1 MSTTIITKH
10 SNVAKD
16 PQPSDLERAEIA
28 IDLERRKIF
37 TKDSTDQVI
46 ELGGS
51 GSTGGGS
58 DSSVHIGE
66 APPADPQEGQQWME
80 VPASGD
86 ATMWIY
92 DGGKWL
98 QQPGGKDGAP
108 GADGN
113 IQDAAEQGVVA
124 TWDSTAN
131 SGAGQWTPDGAV
143 VVKGG
148 NVGIGTTDP
157 AFALSLLGSL
167 TTIDVTSTDHQA
179 VLNLKNASAGYKI
192 YASDLDFRIDDR
204 DGFKTRITIQG
215 ETGNVG
221 IGGAPGTSTADE
233 YLEEA
238 ERAIGGGDAKLQ
250 VSGDGYFTGT
260 VTAGLF
266 VFGNSY
272 SVDSSQGP
280 GFAPRS
286 KPDQGLYINNNATVF
301 GPTVHDAI
309 NLGTNQTRYKN
320 LYLTGSVVSTRHGL
334 SVGTRDLIE
343 TLSTL
348 RNATKDETT
357 LEGLRDAIGNAV
369 GGLIEKFEAMQ
380 STATQEISDE

>member
-221 IGGAPGTSTADE
+221 IGMCA
-233 YLEEA
+233 
-238 ERAIGGGDAKLQ
+238 R
-250 VSGDGYFTGT
+250 
-260 VTAGLF
+260 
-266 VFGNSY
+266 
-272 SVDSSQGP
+272 
-280 GFAPRS
+280 
-286 KPDQGLYINNNATVF
+286 
-301 GPTVHDAI
+301 
-309 NLGTNQTRYKN
+309 NQYC
-320 LYLTGSVVSTRHGL
+320 
-334 SVGTRDLIE
+334 
-343 TLSTL
+343 
-348 RNATKDETT
+348 
-357 LEGLRDAIGNAV
+357 
-369 GGLIEKFEAMQ
+369 
-380 STATQEISDE
+380 